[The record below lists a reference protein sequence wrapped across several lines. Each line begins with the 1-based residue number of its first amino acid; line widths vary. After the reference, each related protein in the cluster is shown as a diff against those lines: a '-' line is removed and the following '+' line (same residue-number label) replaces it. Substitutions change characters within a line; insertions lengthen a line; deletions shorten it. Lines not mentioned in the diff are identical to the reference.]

1 MELCFISVFDI
12 IIKVWVE
19 SDLWSSRYTKS
30 CYWSQ
35 NILGLHHGNLAS
47 VATDLCAL
55 AYAQGRRLLSHGML
69 EQWQIVWQS
78 CMMFFTFA
86 TLKKIICCIYL
97 CLLVYLCKTVA
108 LILLSRCSKQS
119 QAYLLNLSTQH
130 ILNHR
135 TQTHVVV
142 QLQYVKLTNLK
153 KSVQHGCL
161 VFIK

>member
-1 MELCFISVFDI
+1 M
-12 IIKVWVE
+12 
-19 SDLWSSRYTKS
+19 
-30 CYWSQ
+30 
-35 NILGLHHGNLAS
+35 
-47 VATDLCAL
+47 
-55 AYAQGRRLLSHGML
+55 
-69 EQWQIVWQS
+69 
-78 CMMFFTFA
+78 
-86 TLKKIICCIYL
+86 